1 MNTSEVRV
9 RFAPSPTGF
18 VHVGSLRT
26 ALYNYLFARHN
37 NGKFILRIEDTDQD
51 RFVEGAVENLLN
63 VLKWAGLDYDEGP
76 EKESISESYYQS
88 ERLELYQK
96 YIRTLLDKGA
106 AYPCFCSSERLDK
119 MRADQMARG
128 EDARYDGRCR
138 SIPADEAN
146 KRMKEETYVIRMK
159 IASGKT
165 VIVDDIIRGK
175 VSFQTDVLDD
185 QVLIKSDG
193 FPTYH
198 FANVVDDHLM
208 GISHVIRGEEWLPS
222 TPKHI
227 LLYTMFDWDTPT
239 FAHLPLLLNADRS
252 KLSKRQGDVAV
263 EDYRDKGIL
272 PQALV
277 NFVAML
283 GWNKGD
289 DQEIFS
295 LEELCEYFTLERV
308 TKAGAVFDLNKL
320 NWMNGQY
327 VRQMSEEEY
336 LEMGKIWLD
345 KLNLDS
351 DDQEKNKLI
360 LLSVRNHLNRF
371 DELADA
377 ASIFFKD
384 ELNYSEE
391 ALDWIKKE
399 ESISIFENMQDQIK
413 KYSELTLDNFKEL
426 MKNVQN
432 ETGIKGK
439 DLWMP
444 VRAAITGQIAGPELP
459 AVITVV
465 GKKRVEAF
473 LNQTIEIGKTK

>member
-1 MNTSEVRV
+1 MNLPEVRV

-51 RFVEGAVENLLN
+51 RLVEGAVDNLLN
-63 VLKWAGLDYDEGP
+63 VLKWTGLDYDEGP
-76 EKESISESYYQS
+76 EKEIDSACYYQS
-88 ERLELYQK
+88 KRLEIYHKHIKILFDKGHAYACFCSNERLEQM
-96 YIRTLLDKGA
+96 R
-106 AYPCFCSSERLDK
+106 SE
-119 MRADQMARG
+119 QIGRG
-128 EDARYDGRCR
+128 EDPRYDGHCR
-138 SIPADEAN
+138 SINPNEA
-146 KRMKEETYVIRMK
+146 KIRMQNDPYIIRMK
-159 IASGKT
+159 IPSGE
-165 VIVDDIIRGK
+165 IVVVNDVVRGE
-175 VSFQTDVLDD
+175 VSFQTDILDD

-208 GISHVIRGEEWLPS
+208 EISHVIRGEEWLTS
-222 TPKHI
+222 TPKHV
-227 LLYTMFDWDTPT
+227 LLYKMFDWEIPK

-277 NFVAML
+277 NFVALL

-295 LEELCEYFTLERV
+295 LSELCEHFTLERV
-308 TKAGAVFDLNKL
+308 TKAGAVFDINKL
-320 NWMNGQY
+320 YWMNGHY
-327 VRQMSEEEY
+327 IRQMDENEY
-336 LEMGKIWLD
+336 LEMGIKWLT
-345 KLNLDS
+345 KLGLDS
-351 DDQEKNKLI
+351 GEQEKNKLI

-371 DELADA
+371 DELVDVT
-377 ASIFFKD
+377 SIFFNN
-384 ELNYSEE
+384 ELNYTED
-391 ALDWIKKE
+391 ALEWIKKD
-399 ESISIFENMQDQIK
+399 ESLQIFEKMQGRIK
-413 KYSELTLDNFKEL
+413 NYSELTLDNFKAL
-426 MKNVQN
+426 MKDVQN

-444 VRAAITGQIAGPELP
+444 VRAAITGQITGPELP
-459 AVITVV
+459 VVITVV
-465 GKKRVEAF
+465 GKERVETF
-473 LNQTIEIGKTK
+473 LDQTIKIGKTL

>member
-1 MNTSEVRV
+1 MKSSEIRV

-51 RFVEGAVENLLN
+51 RFVEGAVDNLLN

-76 EKESISESYYQS
+76 QKENSSESYYQS
-88 ERLELYQK
+88 ERLPLYQK
-96 YIRTLLDKGA
+96 HIQILLDKGT
-106 AYPCFCSSERLDK
+106 AYPCFCSSERLEE
-119 MRADQMARG
+119 MRSNQMARG

-138 SIPADEAN
+138 AIPAEEAK
-146 KRMKEETYVIRMK
+146 KRMKAEPHVLRMK
-159 IASGKT
+159 IPAGET
-165 VIVDDIIRGK
+165 VIVDDIVRGK

-208 GISHVIRGEEWLPS
+208 RISHVIRGEEWLPS

-227 LLYTMFDWDTPT
+227 LLYKMFDWDMPV

-277 NFVAML
+277 NFVALL

-295 LEELCEYFTLERV
+295 LSELCEYFTLERV
-308 TKAGAVFDLNKL
+308 TKAGAVFDLDKL

-327 VRQMSEEEY
+327 IRQISEDEY
-336 LEMGKIWLD
+336 IELGGNWLT
-345 KLNLDS
+345 KLDLDS
-351 DDQEKNKLI
+351 GDYQKNKLI
-360 LLSVRNHLNRF
+360 LLSIRNHLNRF
-371 DELADA
+371 DELTEA

-384 ELNYSEE
+384 QLNYSED
-391 ALDWIKKE
+391 ALEWIKKE
-399 ESISIFENMQDQIK
+399 ESILVLEKMQ
-413 KYSELTLDNFKEL
+413 SRLKEY
-426 MKNVQN
+426 K
-432 ETGIKGK
+432 
-439 DLWMP
+439 
-444 VRAAITGQIAGPELP
+444 
-459 AVITVV
+459 
-465 GKKRVEAF
+465 
-473 LNQTIEIGKTK
+473 

>member
-1 MNTSEVRV
+1 MNLPEVRV

-51 RFVEGAVENLLN
+51 RFVEGAVDNLLN
-63 VLKWAGLDYDEGP
+63 VLKWTGLDYDEGP
-76 EKESISESYYQS
+76 EKEIDSACYYQS
-88 ERLELYQK
+88 KRLEIYHKHIKILFDKGHAYACFCSNERLEQM
-96 YIRTLLDKGA
+96 R
-106 AYPCFCSSERLDK
+106 SE
-119 MRADQMARG
+119 QIGRG
-128 EDARYDGRCR
+128 EDPRYDGHCR
-138 SIPADEAN
+138 YINPNEA
-146 KRMKEETYVIRMK
+146 KIRMQNDPYIIRMK
-159 IASGKT
+159 IPSGET
-165 VIVDDIIRGK
+165 VVVNDIVRGE
-175 VSFQTDVLDD
+175 VSFQTDILDD

-208 GISHVIRGEEWLPS
+208 EISHVIRGEEWLTS
-222 TPKHI
+222 TPKHV
-227 LLYTMFDWDTPT
+227 LLYKMFGWEIPK

-277 NFVAML
+277 NFVALL

-295 LEELCEYFTLERV
+295 LSELCEHFTLERV
-308 TKAGAVFDLNKL
+308 TKAGAVFDINKL
-320 NWMNGQY
+320 YWMNGHY
-327 VRQMSEEEY
+327 IRQMDENEY
-336 LEMGKIWLD
+336 LEMGIKWLT
-345 KLNLDS
+345 KLGLDS
-351 DDQEKNKLI
+351 GEQEKNKLI

-371 DELADA
+371 DELVDVT
-377 ASIFFKD
+377 SIFFNN
-384 ELNYSEE
+384 ELNYTED
-391 ALDWIKKE
+391 ALEWIKKD
-399 ESISIFENMQDQIK
+399 ESLQIFEKMQGRIK
-413 KYSELTLDNFKEL
+413 NYSELTLDNFKAL
-426 MKNVQN
+426 MKDVQN

-444 VRAAITGQIAGPELP
+444 VRAAITGQITGPELP
-459 AVITVV
+459 VVITVV
-465 GKKRVEAF
+465 GKERVETF
-473 LNQTIEIGKTK
+473 LDQTIKIGKTL